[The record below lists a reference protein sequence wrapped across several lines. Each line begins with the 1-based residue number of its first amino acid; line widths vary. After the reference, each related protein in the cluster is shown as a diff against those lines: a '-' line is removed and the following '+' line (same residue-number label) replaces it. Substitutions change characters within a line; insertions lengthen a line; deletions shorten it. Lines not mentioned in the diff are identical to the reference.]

1 MLLQLLCSLQLCALR
16 IFDLTSTV
24 MFAFLFHPPVLMD
37 EGKEEEAIAELSG
50 AVAFKPDLQLLHLR
64 AAFFD
69 SMGDSESALRDCEAA
84 LCLDPTHGD
93 TLELYSK
100 ASTKADEPQS

>member
-1 MLLQLLCSLQLCALR
+1 MSKILCTKNFR
-16 IFDLTSTV
+16 FDKDTFDGNGNVCISV
-24 MFAFLFHPPVLMD
+24 PSPPVLMD

-50 AVAFKPDLQLLHLR
+50 AIAFKPDLQLLHLR

-69 SMGDSESALRDCEAA
+69 SMGERESALRDCEAA

-100 ASTKADEPQS
+100 ASTTKAEPQS

>member
-24 MFAFLFHPPVLMD
+24 MFAFLFRPPVLMD

>member
-1 MLLQLLCSLQLCALR
+1 
-16 IFDLTSTV
+16 
-24 MFAFLFHPPVLMD
+24 MD

-50 AVAFKPDLQLLHLR
+50 AIAFKPDVQLLHLR

-69 SMGDSESALRDCEAA
+69 SMGDTESALRDCEAA

-100 ASTKADEPQS
+100 ASSTKADEPQS